1 VVFSSLLFLFVFLP
15 ICLVCYYAFPG
26 RNLRNVILAAF
37 SLIFY
42 AWGEPIWVSLLL
54 ITAIVDYANG
64 RFIDFNRGQPIAKI
78 GLYCSLLVN
87 LGLLATFKY
96 SDFIVENVNLI
107 GGFDFQKP
115 GFLLP
120 VGISFYTFQTVSYTL
135 DVYRGE
141 VRAQKSFLNFL
152 LFVSSFHQLCA
163 GPIVRYGH
171 VAREIEEREF
181 NAAQFS
187 EGVTKFCKGLFKKV
201 FFANVAGSIGTSFL
215 EIQPEQMSH
224 AGAWFG
230 LLMYTLQIYFDFS
243 GYSDMAIGLGR
254 MFGFHY
260 NENFN
265 HPYAATSLTD
275 FWRRWHIS
283 MGQFFR
289 DYIYIPLGGN
299 RNNSTRNIFIV
310 WCLTGLWHGASWNFV
325 VWGLYFG
332 TLLYIEK
339 QFLLKRL
346 EVAPALLRHSYALF
360 FILIG
365 WAIFYFTDF
374 HRLFQFLKVLFFVG
388 EHDLIGYDVSATMT
402 ENIFWLAAALL
413 LCLPVAPWIHASIER
428 MLGKSSRQVLQ
439 LACSV
444 IFLGVSVIL
453 LVGQSYNPFI
463 YFRF

>member
-1 VVFSSLLFLFVFLP
+1 
-15 ICLVCYYAFPG
+15 
-26 RNLRNVILAAF
+26 
-37 SLIFY
+37 
-42 AWGEPIWVSLLL
+42 
-54 ITAIVDYANG
+54 
-64 RFIDFNRGQPIAKI
+64 
-78 GLYCSLLVN
+78 
-87 LGLLATFKY
+87 
-96 SDFIVENVNLI
+96 
-107 GGFDFQKP
+107 
-115 GFLLP
+115 
-120 VGISFYTFQTVSYTL
+120 
-135 DVYRGE
+135 
-141 VRAQKSFLNFL
+141 
-152 LFVSSFHQLCA
+152 
-163 GPIVRYGH
+163 
-171 VAREIEEREF
+171 
-181 NAAQFS
+181 
-187 EGVTKFCKGLFKKV
+187 
-201 FFANVAGSIGTSFL
+201 
-215 EIQPEQMSH
+215 
-224 AGAWFG
+224 
-230 LLMYTLQIYFDFS
+230 
-243 GYSDMAIGLGR
+243 
-254 MFGFHY
+254 
-260 NENFN
+260 
-265 HPYAATSLTD
+265 
-275 FWRRWHIS
+275 

-413 LCLPVAPWIHASIER
+413 LCLPVAPWIHASTER
-428 MLGKSSRQVLQ
+428 MLGKRSGQVLQ